1 MKNKQEKFMSTL
13 PLKPV
18 VDVYYNLDA
27 VSTVRQGFNLGAI
40 VGSSNVIS
48 QSTRGVVFNSV
59 DEMLEYGF
67 ISTQPEVL
75 AAQIYFSAES
85 NPNQLYV
92 GRWVETSSYATRYYN
107 GAISNGNI
115 VTIGET
121 AYTVGDG
128 TGETATLEAIVEAAT
143 EAGATTATYTDTT
156 LYIMFTAATEGSAGE
171 PTALSVTQGSG
182 SKVSSVIFTPGEDA
196 ESFLEAVQAMKT
208 ANSNWYAFAS
218 LDFLPV
224 DTIQSVAAYVESTSG
239 NNPITYFAHTNDSNV
254 INGYEGNLFET
265 LKGLKYER
273 TCGIATTKPYTHVGI
288 MGYAMGQTRT
298 TADSSYTLAIKPIP
312 GTQVDGFTSQQVTAI
327 ESNYGN
333 VYINRGSYYDMFERG
348 TVFSGGYYD
357 EIIQLDKVVNDIQL
371 SVMDLLYANP
381 KIPQTEPG
389 LALILTTIETGC
401 RQAVKVGFV
410 APGQW
415 NGGNVLNL
423 ENGTYLPNGY
433 LIQAETFESQ
443 SQADR
448 DARKA
453 PNIYVALKLAGAI
466 QSVVIQIDVNR

>member
-1 MKNKQEKFMSTL
+1 MSTL

-27 VSTVRQGFNLGAI
+27 ISTVRQGFNLGAI
-40 VGSSNVIS
+40 VSSSNIIP
-48 QSTRGVVFNSV
+48 QTTRGMVFNSV

-67 ISTQPEVL
+67 INTDPEVK
-75 AAQIYFSAES
+75 AAQVYFSAES
-85 NPNQLYV
+85 HPYQLYV
-92 GRWVETSSYATRYYN
+92 GRWVKSSSYAIRYYN

-115 VTIGET
+115 VTIGT
-121 AYTVGDG
+121 TSYTIGDG
-128 TGETATLEAIVEAAT
+128 TNDTTTLEDLVSAAT
-143 EAGATTATYTDTT
+143 TAGATTATYTETT
-156 LYIMFTAATEGSAGE
+156 LYILFTASTVGSEGV
-171 PTALSVTQGSG
+171 PTALMVERGTGTAVGEVTY
-182 SKVSSVIFTPGEDA
+182 KAGEDA
-196 ESFLEAVQAMKT
+196 ETFLEAVQAMKN
-208 ANSNWYAFAS
+208 ANNNWYAFAALEVLS
-218 LDFLPV
+218 NE
-224 DTIQSVAAYVESTSG
+224 TIESVAAYVESTSAG
-239 NNPITYFAHTNDSNV
+239 NPITYFAHTNDSSV
-254 INGYEGNLFET
+254 LNGYSDNLFQK
-265 LKGLKYER
+265 LKSLKYSR
-273 TCGIATTKPYTHVGI
+273 TLGIATLKDYTHVGI

-298 TADSSYTLAIKPIP
+298 TADSSYTLGLKKIP
-312 GTQVDGFTSQQVTAI
+312 GSLPDSFTSSQVAAI
-327 ESNYGN
+327 EGNYGN

-348 TVFSGGYYD
+348 TVFSGAYYD

-371 SVMDLLYANP
+371 SVMDLLYSRP
-381 KIPQTEPG
+381 KVSQTEAG
-389 LALILTTIETGC
+389 LALILTTIESAC

-433 LIQAETFESQ
+433 LIQAESFENQ

>member
-1 MKNKQEKFMSTL
+1 MSTL

-27 VSTVRQGFNLGAI
+27 ISTVRQGFNLGAI
-40 VGSSNVIS
+40 VGSSNIIS
-48 QSTRGVVFNSV
+48 QTTRGVTFNSV

-67 ISTQPEVL
+67 TNADPEVK
-75 AAQIYFSAES
+75 AAQVYFSAES
-85 NPNQLYV
+85 NPHQLYV
-92 GRWVETSSYATRYYN
+92 GRWVESSSYATRYYN

-115 VTIGET
+115 VTIGST
-121 AYTVGDG
+121 SYTVGDG
-128 TGETATLEAIVEAAT
+128 TNDTTTLADLATAAT
-143 EAGATTATYTDTT
+143 TAGATTATYTETT
-156 LYIMFTAATEGSAGE
+156 LYILFTASTIGSEGV
-171 PTALSVTQGSG
+171 PTALTVAKGTGSTVG
-182 SKVSSVIFTPGEDA
+182 EVIYEAGEDA
-196 ESFLEAVQAMKT
+196 ETFLEAIQAMKE
-208 ANSNWYAFAS
+208 ANNNWYAFAA
-218 LDFLPV
+218 LDILPV
-224 DTIQSVAAYVESTSG
+224 TTIKEVAAYVESTSA

-254 INGYEGNLFET
+254 LNGYASNLFEE
-265 LKGLKYER
+265 LKSSKYSR
-273 TCGIATTKPYTHVGI
+273 TIGTATTKAYTHVGI

-298 TADSSYTLAIKPIP
+298 TANSSYTLALKQVP
-312 GTQVDGFTSQQVTAI
+312 GTLPDTFTSTQVTAI

-333 VYINRGSYYDMFERG
+333 VYINRGSYYDIYERG
-348 TVFSGGYYD
+348 TVFSGAYYD

-371 SVMDLLYANP
+371 SVMDLLYSNP
-381 KIPQTEPG
+381 KIAQTEAG
-389 LALILTTIETGC
+389 LALILTTIETAC

-415 NGGNVLNL
+415 NGGNILNL

-433 LIQAETFESQ
+433 LIQAESFENQ

-466 QSVVIQIDVNR
+466 QSVVVQIDVNR

>member
-1 MKNKQEKFMSTL
+1 MSTL

-27 VSTVRQGFNLGAI
+27 ISTVRQGFNLGAI

-67 ISTQPEVL
+67 TSIHPEVS
-75 AAQIYFSAES
+75 AAQVYFSADS

-92 GRWVETSSYATRYYN
+92 GRWVKTSSYATRYYN

-115 VTIGET
+115 VTIGEDP
-121 AYTVGDG
+121 YTVGDG
-128 TGETATLEAIVEAAT
+128 TDDTTTIADIAAAAT
-143 EAGATTATYTDTT
+143 TAGATTATYTETS
-156 LYIMFTAATEGSAGE
+156 LYILFTATTEGSEGV
-171 PTALSVTQGSG
+171 PTSLTVAQGSG
-182 SKVSSVIFTPGEDA
+182 STVGQVIFTAGEDA
-196 ESFLEAVQAMKT
+196 ETFLEAVQAMKA
-208 ANSNWYAFAS
+208 ANNNWYAFAA
-218 LDFLPV
+218 LEFLST
-224 DTIQSVAAYVESTSG
+224 DIIETVAKYVESTSG

-254 INGYEGNLFET
+254 INGYAGNLFET
-265 LKGLKYER
+265 LKGLKLER
-273 TCGIATTKPYTHVGI
+273 TIGTATTQPYTHVGI

-298 TADSSYTLAIKPIP
+298 TADSSYTLGIKAIP
-312 GTQVDGFTSQQVTAI
+312 GTLVDGFTSTQVSSI
-327 ESNYGN
+327 EGNYGN
-333 VYINRGSYYDMFERG
+333 VYINRGSYYDMYERG

-381 KIPQTEPG
+381 KVSQTESG
-389 LALILTTIETGC
+389 LALILTTIESAC
-401 RQAVKVGFV
+401 RQAVKIGFV

-415 NGGNVLNL
+415 NGGKVLNL

-433 LIQAETFESQ
+433 LIQAESFENQ

-466 QSVVIQIDVNR
+466 QSVVVQIDVNR